1 MKAALLRHILPVA
14 AVAVA
19 LVLTGCQTAKV
30 TLLSDE
36 GGKSV
41 GQVAVLDA
49 KTGAERS
56 VVTAADTETRT
67 SSRKVKSRKSKR
79 GGFAQLFGFMPRPAF
94 EGKLE
99 FEVGTTTITEESK
112 PQLAALLDLWKRDRS
127 ISDIEIIGYADS
139 TGETESNKVLAQQR
153 ADAVREF
160 LANEGF
166 EFTAENSEVIG
177 RGDIEALKK
186 NGPGVA
192 DAEYRKVTVV
202 IR

>member
-1 MKAALLRHILPVA
+1 VKRGLLPIAAA
-14 AVAVA
+14 AVA
-19 LVLTGCQTAKV
+19 LVLTGCQTTKV

-36 GGKSV
+36 DGKSV

-49 KTGAERS
+49 KTGAERG
-56 VVTAADTETRT
+56 VVTAADIESRT
-67 SSRKVKSRKSKR
+67 HGRKVKSRKSKR

-99 FEVGTTTITEESK
+99 FELGTTTITEESK

-139 TGETESNKVLAQQR
+139 SGDPESNKLLAQQR
-153 ADAVREF
+153 ADAVRDF

-186 NGPGVA
+186 NGPGVE
-192 DAEYRKVTVV
+192 DPEFRKVTVV